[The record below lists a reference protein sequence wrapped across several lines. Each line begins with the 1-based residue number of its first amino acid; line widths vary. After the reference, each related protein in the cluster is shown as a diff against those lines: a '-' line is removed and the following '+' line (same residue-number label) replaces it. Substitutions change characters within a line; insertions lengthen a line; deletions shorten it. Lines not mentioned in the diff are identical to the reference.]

1 MAKQNFLSGGYYG
14 KLGQTVGQRWKNIR
28 TIRTYVIPHN
38 PRTPAQQANRSTFG
52 TSVFYAQVAMQLNY
66 KAPCFESA
74 TQTAWNMRMS
84 VARNLQ
90 SLGLE
95 ELELFPLYPINFS
108 VPYKI
113 TAANVSEVIDETHI
127 SVAVTGTLPEKE
139 RVLTMLLLLPGSED
153 WKERLAVCVGQNSSE
168 DYNTFTFT
176 IPGGVEL
183 SSGMECRF
191 ISCDD
196 TDSATDL
203 ISSAQIPLAYSP
215 IVPTV
220 FDTTVTNISRSSNT
234 FTLTMAEPYVE
245 GNVSVSN
252 VSLHCVKLGAWVD
265 INNLS
270 VSVINNN
277 GYFALVF
284 VCPETESEN
293 IWALPS
299 GSSISIGSI
308 TVRTSSSVAT
318 ASDVTE
324 SLESADLTRT
334 VSAQPTV
341 DTSTGQVRFTWA
353 FDANIS
359 SATSS
364 VSCTVK
370 HNEGML
376 FKEETLANTSVGSDG
391 ATLYIQPNYEEDLP
405 LLLVGSF
412 IAPAST
418 ISAVINGVTYKI
430 PASTFYVD
438 SSSYT
443 AKVANGDYFSYATG
457 AMYMEWPISGAS
469 GAPVIT
475 GISMRNS
482 PKYAYT
488 EGESGDAY
496 TITISSVA
504 GFVVNTSRCYVEF
517 GASIPAAAMSETEMY
532 MSDNCELPIA
542 ITQSGTTFPAV
553 VVFPD
558 GETVTNEE

>member
-38 PRTPAQQANRSTFG
+38 PRTPAQQANRGTFG

-66 KAPCFESA
+66 KAPCFEST

-90 SLGLE
+90 SLGLA

-108 VPYKI
+108 VPYTI

-127 SVAVTGTLPEKE
+127 SVTVTGTLPEDE

-196 TDSATDL
+196 EDSTTDL
-203 ISSAQIPLAYSP
+203 ISSSQIALSYSP

-220 FDTTVTNISRSSNT
+220 FDTTVTDISRTTNT

-245 GNVSVSN
+245 SSVSISD

-265 INNLS
+265 ISNLS

-308 TVRTSSSVAT
+308 TARTSTSVAT
-318 ASDVTE
+318 ASNVTE
-324 SLESADLTRT
+324 SLESTDLTRT
-334 VSAQPTV
+334 VSVQPTV
-341 DTSTGQVRFTWA
+341 NSSSGSVRFAWT
-353 FDANIS
+353 FDEDIS
-359 SATSS
+359 SVTSL

-370 HNEGML
+370 HNENMI
-376 FKEETLANTSVGSDG
+376 FKEETLANTLVGSDG
-391 ATLYIQPNYEEDLP
+391 ATLYIQPNYTEDLP

-412 IAPAST
+412 IATASA
-418 ISAVINGVTYKI
+418 ISAVINGVTYQI

-443 AKVANGDYFSYATG
+443 AKVANGDYFSYATD

-469 GAPVIT
+469 GAPAIT
-475 GISMRNS
+475 AISLSDS
-482 PKYAYT
+482 PKSAYT
-488 EGESGDAY
+488 EGESGDSY
-496 TITISSVA
+496 TIAISSVA
-504 GFVVNTSRCYVEF
+504 NFIVSTSRCYVEF
-517 GASIPAAAMSETEMY
+517 AATIPSAALSETEMY
-532 MSDNCELPIA
+532 MSDNCELPVT
-542 ITQSGTTFPAV
+542 ITQSGTTFPAIM
-553 VVFPD
+553 VFPD